1 MKLGLVVEGGAS
13 RVYFSTG
20 VMDFLLEKNIR
31 ANYVVGVSAGI
42 ANAASYISGQL
53 GRNLQVGTN
62 FLTDKR
68 YMGMRHLL
76 NPKKR
81 SYYNIDFVFG
91 GIMDY
96 VPFDFDGYNASGCH
110 ATAVVTNLFT
120 GKAEYIDVSHHN
132 GDWTPMIASCS
143 LPIMFK
149 PVKMGDSL
157 YLDGGI
163 ADPIP
168 VNRAIEDGCDKI
180 IVITTR
186 EREFKKIK
194 ESGVGL
200 SSLIYRKYPC
210 FVSLLK
216 NRATLYNEARDNV
229 LQLEKQGKILL
240 ISPEN
245 TDGWRRTESNP
256 DLIRQFHSAGYEIAK
271 AKYEEIVNYIGK

>member
-31 ANYVVGVSAGI
+31 ADYVVGVSAGI

-96 VPFDFDGYNASGCH
+96 VPFDFDGYNASGCQ
-110 ATAVVTNLFT
+110 ATAVVTNLST

-143 LPIMFK
+143 LPIMFQ

-186 EREFKKIK
+186 EREFKKTK

-200 SSLIYRKYPC
+200 SSLIYKKYPN